1 MIPIYKGFAHQYGH
15 GLGSVFK
22 KAMKAIKPLLQP
34 LFKTEVRAWKH
45 EGVRQG
51 KGAVQDL
58 MAGAKPKDVRK
69 KRGAQMLKT
78 MNENLLKAVV
88 PAKKAKRTKPRT
100 KKRKIHSK
108 VSHHRVKKSRPLDI
122 FYKK

>member
-1 MIPIYKGFAHQYGH
+1 MIPIYKGFARQYGH

-22 KAMKAIKPLLQP
+22 KAMKTIKLLLQP
-34 LFKTEVRAWKH
+34 LFKTGVRALKH

-58 MAGAKPKDVRK
+58 MAGAKPKDVVK

-78 MNENLLKAVV
+78 MSENLLKAVV

-100 KKRKIHSK
+100 QKRKLHSK
-108 VSHHRVKKSRPLDI
+108 VSHQRVKKSRPLDI
-122 FYKK
+122 FDQK

>member
-1 MIPIYKGFAHQYGH
+1 MIPIYKGIARQYGH

-22 KAMKAIKPLLQP
+22 KAMKTIKPLLQP
-34 LFKTEVRAWKH
+34 LFKTGVRALKH

-51 KGAVQDL
+51 KGAVQHL
-58 MAGAKPKDVRK
+58 MAGAKPKDVVK

-78 MNENLLKAVV
+78 MSENLLTAVV

-100 KKRKIHSK
+100 PKRKLHSK
-108 VSHHRVKKSRPLDI
+108 VGHQRVKKSRPLDI
-122 FYKK
+122 FDQK